1 MFDTPSI
8 VIKFNLE
15 VNLAKG
21 LGPVDS
27 GLQKKL
33 KKYIWD
39 FNILHEK
46 IKKQFIWIL

>member
-21 LGPVDS
+21 LGPRC
-27 GLQKKL
+27 
-33 KKYIWD
+33 
-39 FNILHEK
+39 
-46 IKKQFIWIL
+46 